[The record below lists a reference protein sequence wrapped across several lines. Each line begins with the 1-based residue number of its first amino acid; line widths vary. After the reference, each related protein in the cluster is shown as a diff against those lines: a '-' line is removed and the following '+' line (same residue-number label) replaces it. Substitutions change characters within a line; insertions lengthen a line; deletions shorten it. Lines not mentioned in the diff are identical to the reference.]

1 MKSVESAS
9 PGAGPAS
16 GGGPVL
22 GWAVLGGLALA
33 ACAALGLAWW
43 LDARRAAA
51 APARPEDLALR
62 LDLNRAS
69 AAELELLPGVGP
81 TRAARLVESRRQ
93 RGGFTRLVE
102 LDDPGLLGPGA
113 AERLAPYLLPL
124 PAEAPAAAGAAPSGE
139 ARR

>member
-33 ACAALGLAWW
+33 ACAALGLARG
-43 LDARRAAA
+43 LEQRRAAV
-51 APARPEDLALR
+51 PRPEELALR
-62 LDLNRAS
+62 LDVNRAS

-93 RGGFTRLVE
+93 RGSFTRLVE

-124 PAEAPAAAGAAPSGE
+124 PAEAPAAAGGAPSGE

>member
-43 LDARRAAA
+43 LEQRRAAV
-51 APARPEDLALR
+51 PRPEELALR
-62 LDLNRAS
+62 LDVNRAS